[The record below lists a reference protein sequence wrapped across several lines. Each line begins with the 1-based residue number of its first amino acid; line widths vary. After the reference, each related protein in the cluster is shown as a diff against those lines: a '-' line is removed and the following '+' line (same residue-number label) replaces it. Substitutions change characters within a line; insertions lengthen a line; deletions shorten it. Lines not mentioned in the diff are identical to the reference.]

1 MNPPINKYQ
10 AIQVEYRESQSRW
23 LIIACHWLVL
33 LFLSLLFADEI
44 HYKISDKTQNSW
56 ILSISLRLKQSS
68 EYLDIISTRR
78 QIQNRI
84 QSKYERIPAIGNSHI
99 PSKTTSAQEK
109 PLFTKIPK
117 TTESP
122 SIIEELSQES
132 IEEITSVETIS
143 YLPSKILLV
152 GASSMRASL
161 GRNLRKALQGWN
173 SEQTEREVNLHAKL
187 GTGLSRPDVYNWFT
201 VTQDLVE
208 EWNPQMVVAQFIG
221 NDCQTLVTTEGTE
234 SVAFSD
240 SKWKEQYKERV
251 LNYISMLQNQ
261 NIEVVLIGMPMV
273 QSPTFQKRLQIANQ
287 QVQEAAQEK
296 GVLFIDTWNFPL
308 DDKGNLLKELRFNG
322 RTYAFR
328 HQDGI
333 HFTRYGGEYM
343 AEKIYHTLIQTYPI
357 PPQKDK

>member
-10 AIQVEYRESQSRW
+10 SIQVEYRESQSRW
-23 LIIACHWLVL
+23 LIIVCNWMVL
-33 LFLSLLFADEI
+33 LFLAFLFADEI
-44 HYKISDKTQNSW
+44 HYNISDRTQNTW
-56 ILSISLRLKQSS
+56 LLSVSLRFKQTS

-84 QSKYERIPAIGNSHI
+84 QSKYERIPPIGDTHRAI
-99 PSKTTSAQEK
+99 PTTEHQELT
-109 PLFTKIPK
+109 PFPK
-117 TTESP
+117 TSIQTES
-122 SIIEELSQES
+122 SIR
-132 IEEITSVETIS
+132 IEEIAPETNQQKTSSETTP
-143 YLPSKILLV
+143 YLPPNILLV

-161 GRNLRKALQGWN
+161 GRNLRKALQGQIA
-173 SEQTEREVNLHAKL
+173 EQPEREVNLHAKL
-187 GTGLSRPDVYNWFT
+187 GTGLSRPDVYNWFA
-201 VTQDLVE
+201 VTQDLIE
-208 EWNPQMVVAQFIG
+208 EWKPQMVIAQFIG
-221 NDCQTLVTTEGTE
+221 NDCQTLVTPEGTE

-251 LNYISMLQNQ
+251 LNYISMLQDQ

-296 GVLFIDTWNFPL
+296 DVLFIDTWNFPL

-343 AEKIYHTLIQTYPI
+343 ADKIYNTLIQTYPI
-357 PPQKDK
+357 PPQKEK